1 MMEWFRQIGRAIR
14 NLARIARAQP
24 IWAITALVV
33 SPVALIRHLFGVL
46 VLFLITALVLGIGVP
61 LILGKLLGLP
71 RDSNIYQ
78 IVMMLTGLVIILVT
92 LRALFQPLIL
102 KYGGP
107 AGDDTHGSARFAT
120 TSETRPLAQNGDGL
134 LIGRDRKSG
143 KLLRYAGSAHL
154 LTIAPTRTGKGVG
167 TIIPNLLDYP
177 GPVVCIDPKGE
188 NARITARHR
197 AKFGPVHVL
206 DPFGV
211 TGLPSAAFNPL
222 DRLDPAGLDL
232 ADDAMTLADA
242 LVYDAPGEAG
252 EAHWNEEAKAL
263 IAGILLWVACDG
275 QAQGEDR
282 TLEAVRDCLTFA
294 PDNFQKMLREMS
306 ASTQARGLIARAAN
320 RHLGKSDREAAGV
333 LSAAQRHTHFLDS
346 PRMTAVLGRSDFTFA
361 DVKAQPTTVYLVLPP
376 DRLATYAR
384 WLRLMLAQALTDLA
398 RAPASPARPVLFL
411 LDEFAALGR
420 LEPVERA
427 MGLMAGYG
435 IQLWPILQD
444 VHQLRALYERRAG
457 TFLSN
462 AGVLQIFGVND
473 HDSAKLVSDLLGQET
488 VVFETMSRAIDA
500 EETGISFGQQH
511 VGRALLT
518 PDEVRTMPANLE
530 LLFLAGQRPI
540 VATKLAYYA
549 DREFAG
555 RFDKA

>member
-1 MMEWFRQIGRAIR
+1 MEWFRQLGRAIR
-14 NLARIARAQP
+14 NLSRIARQNP

-33 SPVALIRHLFGVL
+33 SPIRLIRHLFGVL
-46 VLFLITALVLGIGVP
+46 ILFLAAGIVLGLGMP

-71 RDSNIYQ
+71 HDSNLYQ
-78 IVMMLTGLVIILVT
+78 TIMMVTVIVVILIG

-102 KYGGP
+102 AYGGP
-107 AGDDTHGSARFAT
+107 AADDTHGSARFAT
-120 TSETRPLAQNGDGL
+120 DAESRAYAGDSGL
-134 LIGRDRKSG
+134 LIGRDRKTG
-143 KLLRYAGSAHL
+143 KPLRYPGPAHL

-197 AKFGPVHVL
+197 GKFGQVHIL

-211 TGLPSAAFNPL
+211 TGLAGAAFNPL
-222 DRLDPAGLDL
+222 DRIDPAGLDL
-232 ADDAMTLADA
+232 ADDCMTLADA

-263 IAGILLWVACDG
+263 IAGIILSIVTSEPPATRTLGTLRDRLTLAPAIFPTMLEAM
-275 QAQGEDR
+275 QAQG
-282 TLEAVRDCLTFA
+282 
-294 PDNFQKMLREMS
+294 
-306 ASTQARGLIARAAN
+306 GLAARAAN

-346 PRMTAVLGRSDFTFA
+346 PRMTAVLGHSDFTFA
-361 DVKAQPTTVYLVLPP
+361 DVKARPTSIYLVLPP

-384 WLRLMLAQALTDLA
+384 WLRLMLAQGLTDLA
-398 RAPASPARPVLFL
+398 RAPASPIRPVLFL

-511 VGRALLT
+511 VGRPLLT
-518 PDEVRTMPANLE
+518 PDEVRTLRE
-530 LLFLAGQRPI
+530 DLQLLFLAGQRPI
-540 VATKLAYYA
+540 VAAKLKYYA

-555 RFDKA
+555 RYDKA

>member
-1 MMEWFRQIGRAIR
+1 MEWFRQLGRAIR
-14 NLARIARAQP
+14 NLSRIARQNP

-33 SPVALIRHLFGVL
+33 SPIRLIRHLFAVL
-46 VLFLITALVLGIGVP
+46 ILFLAAGIVLGLGMP
-61 LILGKLLGLP
+61 LILGKLFGLP
-71 RDSNIYQ
+71 HDSNLYQ
-78 IVMMLTGLVIILVT
+78 IIMMLTVIVVILIG

-102 KYGGP
+102 AYGGP
-107 AGDDTHGSARFAT
+107 AADDTHGSARFAT
-120 TSETRPLAQNGDGL
+120 DAENRAYAGDSGL
-134 LIGRDRKSG
+134 LIGRDRKTG
-143 KLLRYAGSAHL
+143 RPLRYAGPAHL

-167 TIIPNLLDYP
+167 TIIPNLLDYA

-197 AKFGPVHVL
+197 GNFGPVHVL

-211 TGLPSAAFNPL
+211 TGIASAAFNPL
-222 DRLDPAGLDL
+222 DRIDPNSLDL
-232 ADDAMTLADA
+232 ADEAMTLADA

-263 IAGILLWVACDG
+263 IAGIILSIVTSEPPATRTLATLRDRLTLAPRAFAATLESM
-275 QAQGEDR
+275 QAQG
-282 TLEAVRDCLTFA
+282 
-294 PDNFQKMLREMS
+294 
-306 ASTQARGLIARAAN
+306 GLAARAAN
-320 RHLGKSDREAAGV
+320 RHLGKSDREGAGV

-346 PRMTAVLGRSDFTFA
+346 PRMSAVLGRSDFTFA
-361 DVKAQPTTVYLVLPP
+361 DVKAQATTVYLVLPP

-384 WLRLMLAQALTDLA
+384 WLRLMLAQGLTDLA

-488 VVFETMSRAIDA
+488 VVFETMSRAIDSD
-500 EETGISFGQQH
+500 ETGISFGSQH
-511 VGRALLT
+511 VARPLLT
-518 PDEVRTMPANLE
+518 PDEVRTLRDDLQ

-540 VATKLAYYA
+540 VAAKLKYYA